1 MAMVCC
7 AVLTAA
13 PGVLGRNGLYTS
25 THRLFTFGTIAPQI
39 NYTVTKSQQVV
50 ERK

>member
-13 PGVLGRNGLYTS
+13 PGVWGRNGQYTR
-25 THRLFTFGTIAPQI
+25 THRPFTFGTIASPK
-39 NYTVTKSQQVV
+39 NYTVTKSKQVV